1 MVALFQWRQH
11 GQSSYDRRQSIK
23 SNVSEPNYQ
32 TAHRSRVCGCRRRSQ
47 GIEKIVDQRPDL
59 IFLDLFIPGIDGF
72 ELFKLFRD
80 HPATHSIPIIIHTAV
95 PLDDVTQI
103 RMRRIQPDAF
113 IGFPV
118 EASAL
123 VQTIESV
130 AEESSRDK
138 KMGAPKA

>member
-1 MVALFQWRQH
+1 MANLLMIDDNPQNQTYLSRIIRLRTDHEFAVA
-11 GQSSYDRRQSIK
+11 GSGP
-23 SNVSEPNYQ
+23 E
-32 TAHRSRVCGCRRRSQ
+32 
-47 GIEKIVDQRPDL
+47 GIEKIVAQRPDL

-72 ELFKLFRD
+72 EIFKLFRD

-113 IGFPV
+113 IEFPV

-123 VQTIESV
+123 VKTIEKGLQ
-130 AEESSRDK
+130 RNHLGTK
-138 KMGAPKA
+138 KWVPPKA